1 MPWGDWQFWVVTL
14 AAAGGLWVLARQF
27 RPARKEQS
35 RTKLTISAKKR
46 DSSFEMGATACP
58 AGQAVL
64 DRGHAHGLPKTDKPW
79 HPWANDNYNG
89 PCP

>member
-14 AAAGGLWVLARQF
+14 AAAGGFWVLTRQF

-46 DSSFEMGATACP
+46 E
-58 AGQAVL
+58 
-64 DRGHAHGLPKTDKPW
+64 
-79 HPWANDNYNG
+79 
-89 PCP
+89 